1 MTWLDFATL
10 VGAAVMLGVAY
21 KRGVILEIADLA
33 VIMVGGFLAFRLYR
47 PIGGALHSSV
57 FKGFSLG
64 FVEKMVLFT
73 VLIVSG
79 LVIFGVGLN
88 IQRKMKEDKVL
99 DKNVDQYLGLTV
111 GLFKTAILVVTVLG
125 LLFYNEVFPAR
136 EISKMKKGPVV
147 NSAIGMQSIIKPVY
161 YIVAPTD
168 LADDFLRTGLSSKSV
183 PKPAPKAKSKS
194 KKKK

>member
-10 VGAAVMLGVAY
+10 VGAALMLGVAY

-33 VIMVGGFLAFRLYR
+33 VIMVGVFLAFRLYR

-57 FKGFSLG
+57 LKGFSLG

-79 LVIFGVGLN
+79 LVIFGIGLN

-147 NSAIGMQSIIKPVY
+147 SSAIGMQSIIKPVY

-168 LADDFLRTGLSSKSV
+168 LADDFLRAGLSSKSV